1 MTIIQLMRIIKN
13 ILNLL
18 IIEIK
23 ELLFEW
29 ETVLSPPGVLFFFL
43 RAFLASDGLR
53 VNRNVNPYKK

>member
-1 MTIIQLMRIIKN
+1 MRIIKN